1 MIGELSSSALPRPAV
16 FHHSCRAM
24 GTRFSMVLPGVDTMT
39 GEALAEFADSHL
51 RSQER
56 LMSRFDAMSPV
67 SELNRRAGEEPMAVP
82 PAIWS
87 ILAQCRDHWKRTRG
101 AFDIT
106 QWPLNQLWRE
116 HVQQG
121 AEPSEEAIRETRGRT
136 GMERIRLDAAER
148 TVKFEA
154 HGMSIDFGG
163 FGKGFALERLAEHY
177 RAQGVERAFFSFGES
192 SVTVIGSHP
201 HGPAWPVG
209 IANMFHPETAVHDFS
224 LRDASLSTS
233 GTAPFN
239 ETGGS
244 QNFGH
249 IINPR
254 DGRPISGYRTMSVMS
269 PSAIDA
275 EVLSTALLVT
285 PEMERAEILSVYP
298 GASAIEIIYES
309 RDNLAPRIQWRYET

>member
-1 MIGELSSSALPRPAV
+1 
-16 FHHSCRAM
+16 M

-56 LMSRFDAMSPV
+56 LMSRFDALSPV
-67 SELNRRAGEEPMAVP
+67 SELNRRAGEEPTAVP
-82 PAIWS
+82 PALWS
-87 ILAQCRDHWKRTRG
+87 ILAQCRNHWRRTRG

-106 QWPLNQLWRE
+106 QCPLNQLWRE
-116 HVQQG
+116 HVQSG
-121 AEPSEEAIRETRGRT
+121 AEPSEQMIRDTRART
-136 GMERIRLDAAER
+136 GLDRIRFDDAAR
-148 TVKFEA
+148 TLKFA
-154 HGMSIDFGG
+154 TDGMSLDLGG
-163 FGKGFALERLAEHY
+163 FGKGFALERLAEHF
-177 RAQGVERAFFSFGES
+177 RAQGIERAFFSFGES

-209 IANMFHPETAVHDFS
+209 IANMFHPETAAHTFS
-224 LRDASLSTS
+224 LCDASLSTS

-239 ETGGS
+239 ETGGP

-285 PEMERAEILSVYP
+285 PEIERAEILSGYP
-298 GASAIEIIYES
+298 GASAIEITYES
-309 RDNLAPRIQWRYET
+309 SDNFAPRAQWRYET

>member
-1 MIGELSSSALPRPAV
+1 
-16 FHHSCRAM
+16 M
-24 GTRFSMVLPGVDTMT
+24 GTRFSMVLPGVDSST

-56 LMSRFDAMSPV
+56 LMSRFDPWSPI
-67 SELNRRAGEEPMAVP
+67 SELNQRAGEEPVSLP
-82 PAIWS
+82 PALWKM
-87 ILAQCRDHWKRTRG
+87 LAQCRAHWQRTRG

-116 HVQQG
+116 HLQRG
-121 AEPSEEAIRETRGRT
+121 AEPTEEMLRETRRLS
-136 GMERIRLDAAER
+136 GMEQLQFDDVARTLKFAAE
-148 TVKFEA
+148 
-154 HGMSIDFGG
+154 GMVLDLGG
-163 FGKGFALERLAEHY
+163 FGKGFALEGLAANFRE
-177 RAQGVERAFFSFGES
+177 RGIQRAFFSFGES
-192 SVTVIGSHP
+192 SVTVLGTHP

-209 IANMFHPETAVHDFS
+209 IADMFQSEIAAHTFS
-224 LRDASLSTS
+224 LQDASLSTS

-239 ETGGS
+239 ETGGP

-254 DGRPISGYRTMSVMS
+254 DGWPISGYRTMSVAA

-285 PEMERAEILSVYP
+285 PETERAEILSSYP
-298 GASAIEIIYES
+298 GASGIEILYEPQ
-309 RDNLAPRIQWRYET
+309 NNFAPRIQWRYEP

>member
-1 MIGELSSSALPRPAV
+1 MIGEVSSAPRPAV

-24 GTRFSMVLPGVDTMT
+24 GTRFSMVLPGVDSFA
-39 GEALAEFADSHL
+39 GEVLAEFADTHL

-56 LMSRFDAMSPV
+56 LMSRFDPLSPV
-67 SELNRRAGEEPMAVP
+67 SELNQCAGAEPVVVP
-82 PAIWS
+82 PALGK
-87 ILAQCRDHWKRTRG
+87 ILALCRSHWQRTRG

-116 HVQQG
+116 CVQRG
-121 AEPSEEAIRETRGRT
+121 EMPSDELIRETRRIT
-136 GMERIRLDAAER
+136 GMEQLQFGGAARTLKFATEGMVLDL
-148 TVKFEA
+148 
-154 HGMSIDFGG
+154 GG
-163 FGKGFALERLAEHY
+163 FGKGYALESLAKHFRE
-177 RAQGVERAFFSFGES
+177 QGVARAFFSFGES
-192 SVTVIGSHP
+192 SVTVLGSHP

-209 IANMFHPETAVHDFS
+209 IANMFQPETAVHTFQ

-239 ETGGS
+239 ETGGP

-254 DGRPISGYRTMSVMS
+254 DGRPIEGYRTMSVTA

-285 PEMERAEILSVYP
+285 SETERAEILAGYP
-298 GASAIEIIYES
+298 GVSAIEIVYEPHEKF
-309 RDNLAPRIQWRYET
+309 APRIQWRYETIP

>member
-1 MIGELSSSALPRPAV
+1 
-16 FHHSCRAM
+16 M
-24 GTRFSMVLPGVDTMT
+24 GTRFSMVLPGVDSFA
-39 GEALAEFADSHL
+39 GEGFAEFADSQL

-56 LMSRFDAMSPV
+56 LMSRFDPLSPI
-67 SELNRRAGEEPMAVP
+67 SALNQRAGEEPITVP
-82 PAIWS
+82 PALWK
-87 ILAQCRDHWKRTRG
+87 ILAQCHSHWQRTRG

-116 HVQQG
+116 SVQHG
-121 AEPSEEAIRETRGRT
+121 EIPSDELLRETRRLT
-136 GMERIRLDAAER
+136 GMDQLQFDEAARTLKFTTEGMMLDL
-148 TVKFEA
+148 
-154 HGMSIDFGG
+154 GG
-163 FGKGFALERLAEHY
+163 FGKGFALEALAKHFRE
-177 RAQGVERAFFSFGES
+177 QGIARAFFSFGES
-192 SVTVIGSHP
+192 SVAVIGSHP

-209 IANMFHPETAVHDFS
+209 IANLFHPETTVHKFD

-254 DGRPISGYRTMSVMS
+254 DGRPIEGYRTMSIAA
-269 PSAIDA
+269 PNAIDA

-285 PEMERAEILSVYP
+285 PEAERAEILAGYP
-298 GASAIEIIYES
+298 GAPAIEIVYEPH
-309 RDNLAPRIQWRYET
+309 NPFTPRIQWRYDT

>member
-1 MIGELSSSALPRPAV
+1 
-16 FHHSCRAM
+16 M

-39 GEALAEFADSHL
+39 GETLAEFADSHL

-56 LMSRFDAMSPV
+56 LMSRFDALSPV
-67 SELNRRAGEEPMAVP
+67 SELNRRAVEEPTPVP
-82 PAIWS
+82 PALWS
-87 ILAQCRDHWKRTRG
+87 ILAQCRNHWQHTRG

-106 QWPLNQLWRE
+106 QCPLNQLWRE
-116 HVQQG
+116 HVQSG
-121 AEPSEEAIRETRGRT
+121 AEPSEQMIRDTRART
-136 GMERIRLDAAER
+136 GLDRIRFDDAAR
-148 TVKFEA
+148 TLKFA
-154 HGMSIDFGG
+154 TDGMSLDLGG
-163 FGKGFALERLAEHY
+163 FGKGFALERLAEHF
-177 RAQGVERAFFSFGES
+177 RAQGIERAFFSFGES

-209 IANMFHPETAVHDFS
+209 IANMFHPETATHTFS

-239 ETGGS
+239 ETGGP

-285 PEMERAEILSVYP
+285 PEIERAEILSGYP
-298 GASAIEIIYES
+298 GASAIEITYES
-309 RDNLAPRIQWRYET
+309 SDNFAPRAQWRYET